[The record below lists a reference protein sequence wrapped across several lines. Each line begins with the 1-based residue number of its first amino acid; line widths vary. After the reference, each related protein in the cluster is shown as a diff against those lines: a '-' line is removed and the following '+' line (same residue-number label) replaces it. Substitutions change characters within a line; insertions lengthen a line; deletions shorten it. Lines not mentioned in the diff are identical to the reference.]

1 MMAKQAGWAFP
12 ASIALLFLFCQT
24 KSLPR
29 RTDISIRVMLE
40 QAFQQGIPGI
50 SSRQPSGLALF
61 LFSEQLFGA
70 AHSLHGVPGV
80 AVGMDHVGVFLREH
94 GPAHHDLGA

>member
-1 MMAKQAGWAFP
+1 MMAKQAGWALP

-40 QAFQQGIPGI
+40 QALQRGIPGI
-50 SSRQPSGLALF
+50 SSRQSSGLALF

-70 AHSLHGVPGV
+70 AYGLHGILGV
-80 AVGMDHVGVFLREH
+80 KVGMDHVGVLLREY
-94 GPAHHDLGA
+94 GTTYHDLGA